1 VGFANGSETYVNVVW
16 LHICFFLCDSKLEI
30 YEMGVPRDCMVVDRV
45 WGCGRWCVLCVV
57 CCVWGTWR
65 IVCVRWEDGNGL

>member
-1 VGFANGSETYVNVVW
+1 MLFGSTSV
-16 LHICFFLCDSKLEI
+16 FFCVDSKLEI

-57 CCVWGTWR
+57 CGVAYSMCSVG
-65 IVCVRWEDGNGL
+65 RW